1 MLDHLGLSR
10 SRVLWT
16 PPSKIAGTF
25 LFARPRLRSRNQ
37 HREAALFRQSTS
49 GISRAVSGV
58 WHAES
63 LLALARDAALLRT
76 GVPDLRLWRP
86 RTPRIHFSFQ
96 VIVQRCCR
104 PQHLYLLSGMQW
116 VAKLGKLVNEQ
127 FSGAGPSGR
136 QTKARA
142 KIQRKPHI

>member
-1 MLDHLGLSR
+1 MQRYYAQGFLTFDFGGLGRPESIYRFKLSF
-10 SRVLWT
+10 
-16 PPSKIAGTF
+16 G
-25 LFARPRLRSRNQ
+25 
-37 HREAALFRQSTS
+37 
-49 GISRAVSGV
+49 GAV
-58 WHAES
+58 
-63 LLALARDAALLRT
+63 
-76 GVPDLRLWRP
+76 
-86 RTPRIHFSFQ
+86 
-96 VIVQRCCR
+96 R